1 MKQFAIVL
9 ATLTMA
15 ASAFGQG
22 AIFFNNRSIGNVVAP
37 IYGVNPANPL
47 VSLHGNAA
55 TNQSTQPAGD
65 SRMVDYAGVPLLFGT
80 GFTAELWGEN
90 PATPNVFTPL
100 AGVAA
105 KVQFRTTA
113 TLGGFLANSASS
125 ILVPWVPGPANGSS
139 RFQVRAWD
147 NGGDINSTYANAVA
161 ALRASGVS
169 DIFTSPVI
177 AAPSTPGQI
186 VGFTSFSLSTV
197 PEPGVIALGVLGV
210 GALLLRRRK

>member
-37 IYGVNPANPL
+37 IYGPL
-47 VSLHGNAA
+47 PGAAGVIRVSGNAT
-55 TNQSTQPAGD
+55 TNGGTA
-65 SRMVDYAGVPLLFGT
+65 DYTGHPLLFGT
-80 GFTAELWGEN
+80 GFTAELWAESAPNSGIFN
-90 PATPNVFTPL
+90 PLVGTS
-100 AGVAA
+100 A
-105 KVQFRTTA
+105 KVGFRTTA
-113 TLGGFLANSASS
+113 TLGGFIQNGAAS
-125 ILVPWVPGPANGSS
+125 ILVPTVPGPDNGTS

-147 NGGDINSTYANAVA
+147 NGGTALVGTYADALA
-161 ALRASGVS
+161 ASRASGVS

-177 AAPSTPGQI
+177 AAPNTPGQV
-186 VGFTSFSLSTV
+186 VGLTSFNLTVV
-197 PEPGVIALGVLGV
+197 PEPGVIALGVLGL